1 MNPDL
6 LSTFVNISSF
16 SIVIPLAIALFQLKT
31 ASREQ
36 LILTTL
42 VACSFITEVIANLLW
57 YQFINNLAVYNSY
70 ALVNF
75 NLLFLLYY
83 YQFGSKTKKF
93 MVFVQILFNILA
105 VLNTLFLQ
113 KTSIF
118 NSNLTTSAALVL
130 IACALA
136 YFYKLLKEIKYQ
148 KLEKNP
154 LFWINSGVIL
164 YYSGSL
170 ILFLLGN
177 VLAYPSLEV
186 ALAAWGLNSFFNLL
200 LNTAYSIALWIRST
214 K

>member
-113 KTSIF
+113 KISIF